1 MSKTKGK
8 ITSYEA
14 ALKELQSIVQ
24 EFQDELVNIDQLP
37 EKMKRAADLIQY
49 CRGKLR
55 STEEEMDQLFK
66 EEE

>member
-1 MSKTKGK
+1 MSKTKSE
-8 ITSYEA
+8 ISSYES

-24 EFQDELVNIDQLP
+24 EFQEELVNIEQLP